1 MTWKK
6 KDDDEKEETDHQNA
20 LWNLELAAE
29 WPEERTLKY
38 SVPGDMLGP
47 LTVRTSGLEEG
58 RSEGHHWVCFISLL
72 IQSFHS
78 LPAGFSIALGSLI
91 FKSFTV
97 ISVHSLRDH
106 LHDLIFLTIW
116 KWKDFSR
123 HLTRIFL
130 LYLFF
135 SSLSCKHNHL
145 KGLWLGILIFLSLR
159 DHCDDSANLELRRLS
174 LRVF

>member
-1 MTWKK
+1 MS
-6 KDDDEKEETDHQNA
+6 DEKKRIVTKRKKLIPKMHYGN
-20 LWNLELAAE
+20 ELAADG
-29 WPEERTLKY
+29 PEERTWKY
-38 SVPGDMLGP
+38 SVSREMLVP
-47 LTVRTSGLEEG
+47 LRVTERTSGLEEG

-116 KWKDFSR
+116 KWKDFSW
-123 HLTRIFL
+123 HLTGIFL

-135 SSLSCKHNHL
+135 FFFSELQIQSSQGFMVRYFDLFKFEGSLWWLS
-145 KGLWLGILIFLSLR
+145 
-159 DHCDDSANLELRRLS
+159 
-174 LRVF
+174 

>member
-1 MTWKK
+1 MKRKK
-6 KDDDEKEETDHQNA
+6 LIPKMHYGN
-20 LWNLELAAE
+20 ELAADG
-29 WPEERTLKY
+29 PEERTWKY
-38 SVPGDMLGP
+38 SVSTEMLVP
-47 LTVRTSGLEEG
+47 LIVTERTSGLEEG

-78 LPAGFSIALGSLI
+78 LPAGFSIAWGSLI

-123 HLTRIFL
+123 RLTRIFL

-135 SSLSCKHNHL
+135 FSSLSCKYNHL

-159 DHCDDSANLELRRLS
+159 DHCDDSANLEFRRLS

>member
-1 MTWKK
+1 MGDLKK
-6 KDDDEKEETDHQNA
+6 KGLWWKGRNWPPKCTLETGAGNWPTRGKDIKVLGVWGNA
-20 LWNLELAAE
+20 GATNSNGEDQWFRRGRN
-29 WPEERTLKY
+29 
-38 SVPGDMLGP
+38 
-47 LTVRTSGLEEG
+47 EG
-58 RSEGHHWVCFISLL
+58 YTWVCFISLL

-78 LPAGFSIALGSLI
+78 LPDGFSIALGSLI

-135 SSLSCKHNHL
+135 SLSELQTQSSQGFMVRYFDLFKFE
-145 KGLWLGILIFLSLR
+145 GPLWWLS
-159 DHCDDSANLELRRLS
+159 
-174 LRVF
+174 

>member
-1 MTWKK
+1 MGDLKK
-6 KDDDEKEETDHQNA
+6 KGWWWKGRNWSPKCTME
-20 LWNLELAAE
+20 
-29 WPEERTLKY
+29 
-38 SVPGDMLGP
+38 PGAGSWVTGGKDIEVLGVWGNVGA
-47 LTVRTSGLEEG
+47 TNSNSGLEEG

-159 DHCDDSANLELRRLS
+159 DHCDDSANLEFRRLS